1 MTRQQIKH
9 VRKKVSIR
17 TKTKKYGHRSLGKE
31 QFTFLPY
38 TYHMCTPLYSF
49 VKLSKTLPI
58 VLITKLQLE
67 TQQVHTLL
75 VQLPEE
81 GRLQSMSIVNMTSIN
96 FLMESCFGFLI
107 ENRIRRPFGLSS
119 EFPLKKKMEKFH

>member
-1 MTRQQIKH
+1 M
-9 VRKKVSIR
+9 SIR

-38 TYHMCTPLYSF
+38 TDHMCTPLYSF
-49 VKLSKTLPI
+49 LKLSKTVPI
-58 VLITKLQLE
+58 VFITKLQLE

-81 GRLQSMSIVNMTSIN
+81 GRLQSMSIVKMTSIN
-96 FLMESCFGFLI
+96 FVMEFFDFFIFFSMEI
-107 ENRIRRPFGLSS
+107 LSS
-119 EFPLKKKMEKFH
+119 NQMVPASLFYFQLRIQNKIPLK

>member
-1 MTRQQIKH
+1 M
-9 VRKKVSIR
+9 SIR

-38 TYHMCTPLYSF
+38 TDHMCTPLYSF
-49 VKLSKTLPI
+49 LKLSKTVPI
-58 VLITKLQLE
+58 VFITKLQLE

-81 GRLQSMSIVNMTSIN
+81 GRLQSMSIVKMTSIN
-96 FLMESCFGFLI
+96 FLMEFFDFFYFFFNGNSELKPNGTSLLI
-107 ENRIRRPFGLSS
+107 LFQLEPSPSS
-119 EFPLKKKMEKFH
+119 H